1 MAVHRRVTDRTLSGI
16 FVDTNAMHEGRK
28 QTNTWA
34 AYAGSRL
41 KLSGALGRRRPK
53 CHPSSRTGENPPYG
67 MIGGSRRRRH
77 HSKPGPRLD
86 PTRLVI
92 GSPAAGQPL
101 GTAANWMLLGGWGG

>member
-53 CHPSSRTGENPPYG
+53 CHSSSRTGENPPYG

-77 HSKPGPRLD
+77 HSKPRPRLD
-86 PTRLVI
+86 PTRLWV
-92 GSPAAGQPL
+92 GLPPTFRRRPVAG
-101 GTAANWMLLGGWGG
+101 